1 MSQTGIAIIAA
12 LLFAGSGFAAE
23 KPGELQKKELTRL
36 LTSASSPRDHL
47 RLAAHYT
54 AQARRYDAEAAE
66 HLDLAKGY
74 RGHPSGSDQKRPM
87 APDTAAHC
95 DYLAET
101 LAKAA
106 KAARALAAA
115 HESMAK

>member
-1 MSQTGIAIIAA
+1 MSTTGITILAA
-12 LLFAGSGFAAE
+12 LLLAGSGFPAE
-23 KPGELQKKELTRL
+23 KSGELQKRELTRL
-36 LTSASSPRDHL
+36 LGSATSSRDHL

-54 AQARRYDAEAAE
+54 AKAKRYDAEAAE

-74 RGHPSGSDQKRPM
+74 RSHPSGSDQKRPM

-101 LAKAA
+101 LTRAA
-106 KAARALAAA
+106 KEARSLAAA